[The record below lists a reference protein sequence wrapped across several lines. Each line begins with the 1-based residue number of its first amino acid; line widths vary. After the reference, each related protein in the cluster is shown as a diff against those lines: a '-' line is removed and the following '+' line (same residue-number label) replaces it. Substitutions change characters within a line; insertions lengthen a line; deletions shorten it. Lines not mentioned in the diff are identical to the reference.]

1 MARQI
6 CTIVE
11 NNSMEDKHL
20 NELKSN
26 FKTYG
31 YAAKIVEIKIQKA
44 LKIQQI
50 ILWQSETINPNFNLT
65 FMSTFNANNPKTI
78 YLIKTRVNILVQNK
92 VIVYRDIRLIYAKY
106 KPTNLEKN
114 SISLCIQVRHLTCSN
129 AQKVDVNAAKILYG
143 KIFIS
148 SKLPRSN
155 SS

>member
-11 NNSMEDKHL
+11 RNSMEDKHL

-50 ILWQSETINPNFNLT
+50 IL
-65 FMSTFNANNPKTI
+65 
-78 YLIKTRVNILVQNK
+78 
-92 VIVYRDIRLIYAKY
+92 
-106 KPTNLEKN
+106 
-114 SISLCIQVRHLTCSN
+114 
-129 AQKVDVNAAKILYG
+129 
-143 KIFIS
+143 
-148 SKLPRSN
+148 
-155 SS
+155 